1 MGDGNR
7 SDRRRLTGGG
17 GRDVA
22 AGAAL
27 GALLG
32 AALAAPGFAARTAP
46 PPSADCA
53 AIAEDARRLACY
65 DRAYRGAASGGAG
78 VSAAPAADAGPA
90 VVPHADV
97 APPEGWRLS
106 QGPSPIDGS
115 PNVTLELI
123 SPPGAR
129 EGGGAAAPARLVI
142 ACRENVTN
150 LYIVYAGA
158 FMAGEGEWGRVV
170 WRVDGGRA
178 RAAQMRESGD
188 NAALGLWTG
197 RAAIPMV
204 RALLKGRALS
214 LRATPFNGEAMT
226 HVFPIAG
233 LDAAIAP
240 LRRACGWSSWAPI
253 PITCG
258 RCWRN
263 TGWKR

>member
-17 GRDVA
+17 GGRGVA

-53 AIAEDARRLACY
+53 AIAEDAHRLACY
-65 DRAYRGAASGGAG
+65 DRAYRGAASAGASGGASGG
-78 VSAAPAADAGPA
+78 VSAAPAAEAGPA
-90 VVPHADV
+90 EARRVEDGT
-97 APPEGWRLS
+97 PEGWRLS

-240 LRRACGWSSWAPI
+240 LRRACGW
-253 PITCG
+253 
-258 RCWRN
+258 
-263 TGWKR
+263 